1 VQFPA
6 LLSPVSHSDF
16 RTQAT
21 GKPKDPY
28 YKRGGYMSKSA
39 ERVTLSENKIYLP
52 RPQCDGAASLEKT
65 LLRRRSVRE
74 FSTMRLELW
83 QISQLAWAAQGITS
97 ADLHRTA
104 PSAGALFPLE
114 IYVAVGNVIGLV
126 PGIYKYGIRD
136 HDLVQWL
143 PGDKRRQICE
153 AALNQ
158 DSILKAP
165 AVFIVSAIYERTTAK
180 YGERG
185 IRYAHMEAGHA
196 AQNLL
201 LQVVALSLGAVL
213 VGAFDD
219 LEVKRILNLKKQE
232 APLYLIPVGKP

>member
-1 VQFPA
+1 
-6 LLSPVSHSDF
+6 
-16 RTQAT
+16 
-21 GKPKDPY
+21 
-28 YKRGGYMSKSA
+28 MSKSA

-52 RPQCDGAASLEKT
+52 RPQCDGAVSLEKT
-65 LLRRRSVRE
+65 LFYRRSVRD
-74 FSTMRLELW
+74 FSSRRLELW
-83 QISQLAWAAQGITS
+83 HISQLAWAAQGVTG
-97 ADLHRTA
+97 ADAHRTA

-114 IYVAVGNVIGLV
+114 IYVSVGNVIGLA

-136 HDLVQWL
+136 HDLIQWL

-153 AALNQ
+153 AALSQ
-158 DSILKAP
+158 ESILRAP
-165 AVFIVSAIYERTTAK
+165 AVYILAAIYERTTAK

-201 LQVVALSLGAVL
+201 LQVVALNLSAVL

-232 APLYLIPVGKP
+232 APLYLIPVGKT

>member
-1 VQFPA
+1 
-6 LLSPVSHSDF
+6 
-16 RTQAT
+16 
-21 GKPKDPY
+21 
-28 YKRGGYMSKSA
+28 MSKSA

-52 RPQCDGAASLEKT
+52 TPQRDGAVSLEKA
-65 LLRRRSVRE
+65 LLHRRSVRD
-74 FSTMRLELW
+74 FSSRRLELW
-83 QISQLAWAAQGITS
+83 HISQLAWAAQGITG
-97 ADLHRTA
+97 ADVHRTA

-114 IYVAVGNVIGLV
+114 IYVGIGNVIGLA

-136 HDLVQWL
+136 HDLIQWL
-143 PGDKRRQICE
+143 PGDKRRQLCE
-153 AALNQ
+153 AALSQ
-158 DSILKAP
+158 DSILRAP
-165 AVFIVSAIYERTTAK
+165 AVFILSAIYERTTAK

-201 LQVVALSLGAVL
+201 LQAAALNLGAVL
-213 VGAFDD
+213 VGAFND